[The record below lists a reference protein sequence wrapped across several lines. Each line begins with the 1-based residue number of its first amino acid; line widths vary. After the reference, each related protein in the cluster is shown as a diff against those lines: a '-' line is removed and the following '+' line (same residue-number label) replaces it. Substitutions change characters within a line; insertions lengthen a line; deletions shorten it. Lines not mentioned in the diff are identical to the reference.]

1 MSEELLVKNCAP
13 TIAGIKTGNL
23 FGCNFNSREE
33 LVSDLRRYNAVFAPK
48 GLFLIPL
55 RISGSWAL
63 LYLFR
68 KDKLERD
75 LCDSET
81 RSILESYGY
90 SSTDDYRSC
99 ISRLV
104 RKLRNSEGFPHE
116 IGLFLSYP
124 PEDVKG
130 FVENKAGGFKFVGYW
145 KVYGD
150 EKAAKRIFNE
160 YDQCTSDYSE
170 RIRHG
175 AQLERLIVP
184 AAG

>member
-1 MSEELLVKNCAP
+1 MSEELLIKNCAP

-23 FGCNFNSREE
+23 FSCDFSSREE
-33 LVSDLRRYNAVFAPK
+33 MISDLRRYNAMFAPK

-55 RISGSWAL
+55 RIVGSWAL

-75 LCDSET
+75 LSDTEC
-81 RSILESYGY
+81 RNILESYGY
-90 SSTDDYRSC
+90 QCGDYRSC
-99 ISRLV
+99 ISNLV
-104 RKLRNSEGFPHE
+104 RKLKTTKGFPHE

-124 PEDVKG
+124 PEDVRG
-130 FVENKAGGFKFVGYW
+130 FMENRAGGFKFAGYW

-150 EKAAKRIFNE
+150 EKAAKRLFNE
-160 YDQCTSDYSE
+160 YDQCTCDYSA
-170 RIRHG
+170 RLQHG

-184 AAG
+184 AAS